1 MRHKMAWQATLE
13 YIRET
18 DTFLVNTN
26 NKSMTNYHDMKNH
39 FFEKVNLLASASRV
53 QEKEVGILIYLCFK
67 FCCFLFYI

>member
-1 MRHKMAWQATLE
+1 MKHKMAWQSTLE

-39 FFEKVNLLASASRV
+39 FF
-53 QEKEVGILIYLCFK
+53 LIIQFVSICITCAGK
-67 FCCFLFYI
+67 

>member
-1 MRHKMAWQATLE
+1 MRHKMAWQSTLE

-39 FFEKVNLLASASRV
+39 FFE
-53 QEKEVGILIYLCFK
+53 
-67 FCCFLFYI
+67 